1 MAGMN
6 SKKFIEGFVYRQ
18 KEILRVCLKVRIS
31 FLIQILLHNKVA
43 TYNKLWGS
51 IRTFLLE

>member
-18 KEILRVCLKVRIS
+18 KEILRVCLKGKDFFSHPNITS
-31 FLIQILLHNKVA
+31 
-43 TYNKLWGS
+43 
-51 IRTFLLE
+51 

>member
-1 MAGMN
+1 MVSKN
-6 SKKFIEGFVYRQ
+6 KKKFIEGFVYRQ
-18 KEILRVCLKVRIS
+18 KEIFAGILKGKDF
-31 FLIQILLHNKVA
+31 FLSQILLHNKVA